1 MNKFKCLTPSQKLS
15 ALSMRFYSGQ
25 QWEPKAGDY
34 YTTPRDDLELY
45 RVVKIESG
53 KVYTEYCDKE
63 CGLAEWDEDGF
74 TTKGFGVHRVHVPLI
89 VLEQVKPCHHHW
101 VDGLDGGTMVCAY
114 KCGAWK

>member
-1 MNKFKCLTPSQKLS
+1 MKKFKYLTPSQKLS

-45 RVVKIESG
+45 RVVKIENG
-53 KVYTEYCDKE
+53 KVYTEYCDRE
-63 CGLAEWDEDGF
+63 CSLAEWDEDGF

-89 VLEQVKPCHHHW
+89 VLEQVK
-101 VDGLDGGTMVCAY
+101 
-114 KCGAWK
+114 